1 MIYESIFLTT
11 HFLVEDS
18 CHHRLVRPELLTLIQ
33 LYVIDLLIGV
43 AQYERNCCA
52 CSTEFEHYMLFV
64 CGMGHDHGWTL
75 HIT

>member
-1 MIYESIFLTT
+1 MKYENIFLTT

-18 CHHRLVRPELLTLIQ
+18 WHNRLVRPELLTLIQ

-43 AQYERNCCA
+43 AQYERNCCT
-52 CSTEFEHYMLFV
+52 CSTELEHYMLFV
-64 CGMGHDHGWTL
+64 YGMGHSHGWTL